1 MTERE
6 QNEREERKKK
16 EEQGKEDVHLG
27 PGRKKKG
34 GK

>member
-16 EEQGKEDVHLG
+16 EQGKKDVHLG